1 MEFADAHLDAEVLD
15 AVDEVEMFEPE
26 VLQDAAAADEQ
37 FFDDVEFFDDE
48 DVVVEM
54 VEEDDVEILASAEA
68 EELSASE
75 MQPEAVAEEPQV
87 VEPEAE
93 LDIVSEKIDD
103 DASSWFASGSDDDDD
118 ADPELQK
125 FLKGF

>member
-1 MEFADAHLDAEVLD
+1 
-15 AVDEVEMFEPE
+15 
-26 VLQDAAAADEQ
+26 
-37 FFDDVEFFDDE
+37 
-48 DVVVEM
+48 M

-75 MQPEAVAEEPQV
+75 MQPEVLAEAVAEEPQV

-93 LDIVSEKIDD
+93 LDIVSAEIDD

>member
-1 MEFADAHLDAEVLD
+1 
-15 AVDEVEMFEPE
+15 
-26 VLQDAAAADEQ
+26 
-37 FFDDVEFFDDE
+37 
-48 DVVVEM
+48 
-54 VEEDDVEILASAEA
+54 
-68 EELSASE
+68 

>member
-1 MEFADAHLDAEVLD
+1 
-15 AVDEVEMFEPE
+15 
-26 VLQDAAAADEQ
+26 
-37 FFDDVEFFDDE
+37 
-48 DVVVEM
+48 M